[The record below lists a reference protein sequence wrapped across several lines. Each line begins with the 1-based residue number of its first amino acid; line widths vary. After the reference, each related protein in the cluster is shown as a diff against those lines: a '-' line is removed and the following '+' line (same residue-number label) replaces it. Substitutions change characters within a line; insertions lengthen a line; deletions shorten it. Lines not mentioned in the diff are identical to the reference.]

1 MIIPIMK
8 GENQMRCSR
17 KELTTVFSN
26 VLMMLSV
33 FLFLVA
39 IVQPVGAEG
48 LLAKIKKDK
57 KLSVGTEAAF
67 EPFEF
72 VKDGK
77 IVGYGKDLL
86 DLIVSDLGVELTQY
100 DLPFQGIIPGLL
112 AKKFDFVA
120 TSVAINE
127 ERAKKVA
134 YTLPIASINNEVIV
148 LSKNDSINSPSDL
161 NGKVFATQLA
171 SSIQP
176 VAEKFN
182 EELKA
187 KGGSG
192 FKELKLYPA
201 FPETP
206 LALSSRQVDAISIAT
221 TMFVSLNKKRPG
233 IFKTVGTIG
242 SPEWICWITRPED
255 IDVRDY
261 LNSIILKLRDNGKLY
276 ELQKKWFG
284 TTMEIPDGGHLPLGA
299 F

>member
-1 MIIPIMK
+1 MRNTKK
-8 GENQMRCSR
+8 G
-17 KELTTVFSN
+17 LTTVLGK
-26 VLMMLSV
+26 VLILAAV
-33 FLFLVA
+33 FVFAAAV
-39 IVQPVGAEG
+39 VKPVGAEG
-48 LLAKIKKDK
+48 LLAKIKKEK

-86 DLIVSDLGVELTQY
+86 DLIVADLGVELTQY

-120 TSVAINE
+120 TSVAINP

-134 YTLPIASINNEVIV
+134 YTLPIASINNEVVV

-176 VAEKFN
+176 IAEKFN
-182 EELKA
+182 DELKA

-192 FKELKLYPA
+192 FKELKLYQA

-206 LALSSRQVDAISIAT
+206 LALSSGQVDAISIAT

-242 SPEWICWITRPED
+242 NPEWICWITRPED
-255 IDVRDY
+255 LDVRDY
-261 LNSIILKLRDNGKLY
+261 LNGKILQLRDNGKLY

-284 TTMEIPDGGHLPLGA
+284 TTMEIPDGGHLPPGA

>member
-1 MIIPIMK
+1 MRSTKK
-8 GENQMRCSR
+8 G
-17 KELTTVFSN
+17 LTTV
-26 VLMMLSV
+26 LSKALILAAV
-33 FLFLVA
+33 FVFVVA
-39 IVQPVGAEG
+39 VVKPVGAGG
-48 LLAKIKKDK
+48 LLAKIKKEK
-57 KLSVGTEAAF
+57 ELSVGTEAAF

-86 DLIVSDLGVELTQY
+86 DLIVADLGVELTQY

-120 TSVAINE
+120 TSVAINP

-134 YTLPIASINNEVIV
+134 YTLPIASINNEVVV

-182 EELKA
+182 DELKA

-192 FKELKLYPA
+192 FKELKLYQA

-242 SPEWICWITRPED
+242 NPEWICWITRPKD
-255 IDVRDY
+255 LDVRDY
-261 LNSIILKLRDNGKLY
+261 LNSKILQLRDNGKLY
-276 ELQKKWFG
+276 DLQKKWFG
-284 TTMEIPDGGHLPLGA
+284 TTMEIPDGGHLPPGA